1 MITVVRNGRCR
12 LVARG
17 IRFVGDLIILVRYY
31 VCEFEDER
39 HERAID

>member
-1 MITVVRNGRCR
+1 MITAVRNGRCR

-17 IRFVGDLIILVRYY
+17 IRFTGDLIILVKYY